1 MRESSSLSKRIILS
15 GGFGYLFLYIP
26 LFILILYSFND
37 SRVNV
42 EWVGFTLH
50 WYKVLFSDVQLIDSA
65 LNSLCIALI
74 ASSVSVVLG
83 TLAGIALHKYSL
95 RLLPGI
101 VLIPVAAPDHLGGVS
116 LLLFFLMLNFTLGV
130 ASITLAHTAFCISFV
145 AIAVKSRM
153 HGMDN
158 SIIDAARDLGA
169 TPFKAFWLILVPSIL
184 PGIIAGGL
192 MAFTLSIDD
201 FVITFFT
208 AGVGEST
215 LPLAIYSMLKTGVTP
230 EVNAASTM
238 IILVT
243 LILMTVATKLSP
255 AMVSMKGE

>member
-1 MRESSSLSKRIILS
+1 MLESGKLSKKLMLA
-15 GGFGYLFLYIP
+15 GGLGYLFLYVP
-26 LFILILYSFND
+26 LLLLILYSFNN

-50 WYKVLFSDVQLIDSA
+50 WYKVLFSDIQLMDAA
-65 LNSLCIALI
+65 LNSLIIAVI
-74 ASSVSVVLG
+74 ASSVSIVLG
-83 TLAGIALHKYSL
+83 TLAGISLHKYKL
-95 RLLPGI
+95 RLLPGL
-101 VLIPVAAPDHLGGVS
+101 VLIPIAAPELLVGVS
-116 LLLFFLMLNFTLGV
+116 LLLFFLMINFTLGLP
-130 ASITLAHTAFCISFV
+130 SIALAHIAFCTSFV

-153 HGMDN
+153 HGMDD

-169 TPFKAFWLILVPSIL
+169 TPFKAFWLILLPTIF

-208 AGVGEST
+208 AGVGSST
-215 LPLAIYSMLKTGVTP
+215 LPLAIYSMLKMGVTP

-243 LILMTVATKLSP
+243 LILMAIATKLSP
-255 AMVSMKGE
+255 AIVSTK

>member
-1 MRESSSLSKRIILS
+1 MQKNKISKKLFIS
-15 GGFGYLFLYIP
+15 GVAAYLFLYIP
-26 LFILILYSFND
+26 LIILILYSFND
-37 SRVNV
+37 SRINV
-42 EWVGFTLH
+42 GWVGFTLK
-50 WYKVLFSDVQLIDSA
+50 WYHILFTDKILMGAA
-65 LNSLCIALI
+65 LNSLIIALI
-74 ASSVSVVLG
+74 VSTVAVILG
-83 TLAGIALHKYSL
+83 SLAGIALHKYKIP
-95 RLLPGI
+95 LLSAL
-101 VLIPVAAPDHLGGVS
+101 VLVPIAAPELLIGVS
-116 LLLFFLMLNFTLGV
+116 LLLFFLMINFTLGF
-130 ASITLAHTAFCISFV
+130 ASIILAHIAFCVSFV

-169 TPFKAFWLILVPSIL
+169 TPLKAFLLILIPSIL

-208 AGVGEST
+208 AGVGSTT
-215 LPLAIYSMLKTGVTP
+215 LPLAIYSMIKMGVTP

-243 LILMTVATKLSP
+243 LILVTLANRISP
-255 AMVSMKGE
+255 QLFK